1 MTIHFIIHRGN
12 KYTIDIDGNQ
22 VTRHYPKKYIA
33 KLITEYC
40 ISCDNYIE
48 KANGDIERVPIFV
61 HNNNNS
67 TTTTFNVNN
76 VTASKKDKF
85 KVPNSV
91 RYVPNKLVTFQE
103 ENWKMSKIK
112 HLFNQYETGKIDEQ
126 TYRSEMRKIL

>member
-67 TTTTFNVNN
+67 TTTTFNVPKYS
-76 VTASKKDKF
+76 ASKKDRF

-112 HLFNQYETGKIDEQ
+112 HLFNQYDTGKIDEQ
-126 TYRSEMRKIL
+126 TYMSEMRKVL